1 MASASASLLKSSP
14 VLDKSEWVNGQTI
27 ICQPSVS
34 VVRCHPNAPC
44 ALTIRAGSY
53 VDELVKTVVLSSS
66 SILGVALGDSWI
78 SLEDFV
84 LSWGP
89 LLKDVSR
96 LDNNGLEKSNSLGQK
111 IKQQLE
117 DGQFVDATNSWSEL
131 EEVINASSRSVV
143 FYNFLLDSGMDRY
156 H

>member
-1 MASASASLLKSSP
+1 MP
-14 VLDKSEWVNGQTI
+14 
-27 ICQPSVS
+27 
-34 VVRCHPNAPC
+34 
-44 ALTIRAGSY
+44 
-53 VDELVKTVVLSSS
+53 
-66 SILGVALGDSWI
+66 
-78 SLEDFV
+78 

-131 EEVINASSRSVV
+131 EEVISASSSSVSRKGKLSLPYYAITIPDRFELDAFDLEILAIRRYSRYLSYLKSATTPDGDGDLDGLMNGEIKKKLKIILENVTQV
-143 FYNFLLDSGMDRY
+143 FFYLFSNKKWK
-156 H
+156 